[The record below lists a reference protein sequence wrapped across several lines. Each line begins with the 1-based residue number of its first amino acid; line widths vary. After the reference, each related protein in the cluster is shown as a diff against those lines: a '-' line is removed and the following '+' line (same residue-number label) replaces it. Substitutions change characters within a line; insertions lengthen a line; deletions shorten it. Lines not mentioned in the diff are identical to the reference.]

1 MALWDKLTVA
11 KTQARCRGN
20 KIANRNRR
28 HCENSS
34 KMQEK
39 GRYNARNCC
48 VNSYITKR
56 SSEAPHLTELRL
68 VIQLCNPAP
77 VETKKERQTNKT
89 AGAGGAPLPQP
100 AEAGV
105 AEGWSPRAQPPR
117 GAGNGRSPCGVPPP
131 PLLIPVI
138 SVHRGCLG
146 SGAGPLSARLPL
158 PPGASHSDSHLPP
171 ATDASRKPRRRQR
184 APLGAPLPSHA
195 RRIRV
200 E

>member
-1 MALWDKLTVA
+1 
-11 KTQARCRGN
+11 
-20 KIANRNRR
+20 
-28 HCENSS
+28 
-34 KMQEK
+34 MQEK

-117 GAGNGRSPCGVPPP
+117 GAGNGRSPCGDVGGGEGGG
-131 PLLIPVI
+131 
-138 SVHRGCLG
+138 SVGALWDMGGG
-146 SGAGPLSARLPL
+146 SAV
-158 PPGASHSDSHLPP
+158 
-171 ATDASRKPRRRQR
+171 SREEAQ
-184 APLGAPLPSHA
+184 
-195 RRIRV
+195 V
-200 E
+200 TV